1 VELSKI
7 VLEQAYLGGNNMSF
21 YDDKIL
27 PHIIHLACGTKPIL
41 KQREKIVPQAEG
53 RILEIGMGSGINISY
68 YNPEKVEKLWGLEPS
83 IGMRENARVRV
94 EAAPF
99 DLEWLD
105 LPGEDIPLDNKSVD
119 TIVLTYTLCTI
130 PDWLSAVK
138 QMRRVLKPGGKL
150 LFSEHGKAP
159 DAAVRKWQ
167 DRIDP
172 FWGKIAG
179 GCHLNRDIPLLLRE
193 GGFNIKQMETLYVP
207 KTPKVAGFTY
217 WGYAG

>member
-1 VELSKI
+1 
-7 VLEQAYLGGNNMSF
+7 MSF

-27 PHIIHLACGTKPIL
+27 PHVIHLACGTKPVL

-53 RILEIGMGSGINISY
+53 RILEIGMGSGINIAY
-68 YNPEKVEKLWGLEPS
+68 YNPDKVTKLWGLEPS
-83 IGMRENARVRV
+83 AGMREKAKKRVA
-94 EAAPF
+94 AAPF

-105 LPGEDIPLDNKSVD
+105 LPGEEIPLDDNSVD
-119 TIVLTYTLCTI
+119 TVVLTYTLCTI
-130 PDWLSAVK
+130 PDWLAAVQ
-138 QMRRVLKPGGKL
+138 QMRRVLRPGGKL

-172 FWGKIAG
+172 LWGKIAG
-179 GCHLNRDIPLLLRE
+179 GCHLNRDIPRLLTE
-193 GGFNIKQMETLYVP
+193 GGFEIKEMETMYVP
-207 KTPKVAGFTY
+207 STPKVAGFTY

>member
-1 VELSKI
+1 
-7 VLEQAYLGGNNMSF
+7 MSF

-27 PHIIHLACGTKPIL
+27 PHVIHLACGTKPVL

-53 RILEIGMGSGINISY
+53 RILEIGMGSGINIAY
-68 YNPEKVEKLWGLEPS
+68 YNPDKVTKLWGLEPS
-83 IGMRENARVRV
+83 TGMREKAKKRVA
-94 EAAPF
+94 AAPF

-105 LPGEDIPLDNKSVD
+105 LPGEEIPLDDSSVD
-119 TIVLTYTLCTI
+119 TVVLTYTLCTI
-130 PDWLSAVK
+130 PDWLAAVK

-172 FWGKIAG
+172 LWGKIAG
-179 GCHLNRDIPLLLRE
+179 GCHLNRDIPKLLTE
-193 GGFNIKQMETLYVP
+193 GGF
-207 KTPKVAGFTY
+207 
-217 WGYAG
+217 